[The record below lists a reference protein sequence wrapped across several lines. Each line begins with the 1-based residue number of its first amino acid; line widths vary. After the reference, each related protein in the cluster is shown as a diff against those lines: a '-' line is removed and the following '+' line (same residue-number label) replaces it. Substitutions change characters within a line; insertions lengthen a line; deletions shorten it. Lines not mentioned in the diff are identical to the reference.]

1 MITPKVVLQQIILT
15 IGAIMKKEY
24 INEVAWSKIFCF
36 LKNNKSVYC
45 GNEKKCKD
53 FMEAIYWM
61 ARVGAQ
67 WRELPEKYGK
77 WNSVFSRFNA
87 WTKKDIWNKLMDFC
101 IQDPDLEWLM
111 IDATVI
117 RAHPCAAGYKRGSQA
132 EEALGR
138 SKGGFT
144 SKIHAL
150 VDAHGNPLKF
160 RLTPGQSHDVT
171 QAPELIIG
179 AKDADIIADKG
190 YDSDTL
196 RDQIRS
202 QSCEPVI
209 PGKSNRKIPIEYDE
223 TLYEERYIIEC
234 FFSKIKHFRRI
245 FSRFDKAARNYA
257 AFLAFVGAMIWL
269 R

>member
-1 MITPKVVLQQIILT
+1 MSQRIIIT

-36 LKNNKSVYC
+36 LKSNKSIYC
-45 GNEKKCKD
+45 GNEKKCKT
-53 FMEAIYWM
+53 FMEAIYWI

-87 WTKKDIWNKLMDFC
+87 WTKKDVWNQLMDFC

-117 RAHPCAAGYKRGSQA
+117 RAHPCAAGYKRDSQA
-132 EEALGR
+132 AEALGR

-144 SKIHAL
+144 CKIHAL
-150 VDAHGNPLKF
+150 VDALGNPLKF
-160 RLTPGQSHDVT
+160 RLTAGQSHDIT

-190 YDSDTL
+190 YDSDAL

-202 QSCEPVI
+202 QNCEPVI

-223 TLYEERYIIEC
+223 TLYKERYAIEC